1 MRRAA
6 AVSIIALGL
15 ARPASATPYE
25 TFIDVDDQSDLED
38 LLAAGDLTQDTFDEL
53 LDLLQNGVDLNTA
66 DRATLYALPNLTY
79 QDVDA
84 IIAFRD
90 KQNGVIKDP
99 ASLVTA
105 GVLSEEKLLAV
116 SAFLVLS
123 EREPAATGRP
133 ASRPCSRAR
142 RSARRSTT

>member
-6 AVSIIALGL
+6 AVSIIAFGL
-15 ARPASATPYE
+15 ARPAGATPYE
-25 TFIDVDDQSDLED
+25 TFVDVDDQSDLED

-53 LDLLQNGVDLNTA
+53 LDLLQTGGDLQTADQRLDLSQTGADPNAA

-90 KQNGVIKDP
+90 KQNGVIKD
-99 ASLVTA
+99 
-105 GVLSEEKLLAV
+105 
-116 SAFLVLS
+116 
-123 EREPAATGRP
+123 
-133 ASRPCSRAR
+133 
-142 RSARRSTT
+142 